1 MKKTIIALV
10 AVTLAM
16 PAYADHPTIRG
27 EYLNYEF
34 ETRGECESTL
44 KRERNE
50 RRQAGGDPAITR
62 APAKTGQP
70 QSIITSSGRHSS
82 ASAIPMART
91 PSFCAELTET
101 ACILVGCRPFQT
113 FGARLDSSP

>member
-27 EYLNYEF
+27 EYLNHEF

-50 RRQAGGDPAITR
+50 RRQAGGDHSDHSV
-62 APAKTGQP
+62 TGEDRTTSEYNHVVRETLECERNP
-70 QSIITSSGRHSS
+70 NGSYSIVLR
-82 ASAIPMART
+82 
-91 PSFCAELTET
+91 
-101 ACILVGCRPFQT
+101 
-113 FGARLDSSP
+113 